1 LATRQLVVDRDPAV
15 ALLRDLRPGRAA
27 EPRHVA
33 RHGAFDRSAVVR
45 LDVDGTEGRTL
56 STRSEPRLQR
66 VEVRNERQFLGRE
79 PPPLVQSPRRSVP
92 RQHLEPDYLGTA
104 FAQTRDSVADERRRD
119 AFPTRARPHVQ
130 VVQERGAR
138 VLQLGERVTDR
149 FAVDL
154 GDERDSVADDLPAP
168 THLLL
173 EVEIDV
179 VRFGDLTL
187 ELAPELLTTRH

>member
-1 LATRQLVVDRDPAV
+1 LRVAPAAHHEVRPAPPSLGAAGERSRADRARELLREPPPQPRLAPPQFALARAPAV
-15 ALLRDLRPGRAA
+15 ALLRAPRPGRAA

-119 AFPTRARPHVQ
+119 AFPTRARP
-130 VVQERGAR
+130 
-138 VLQLGERVTDR
+138 
-149 FAVDL
+149 
-154 GDERDSVADDLPAP
+154 
-168 THLLL
+168 
-173 EVEIDV
+173 
-179 VRFGDLTL
+179 
-187 ELAPELLTTRH
+187 